1 MPCSSLTLLQFIY
14 NVCLFADVNVY
25 VAAFI
30 ISQAYSTMD
39 SIPII
44 QQSMIN
50 MICNMPSTER
60 RDEGHLLPVQDFDQ
74 SDELFYFHPVSAA
87 LLLAQS

>member
-1 MPCSSLTLLQFIY
+1 
-14 NVCLFADVNVY
+14 
-25 VAAFI
+25 
-30 ISQAYSTMD
+30 MD

-50 MICNMPSTER
+50 MIGNMPSTER
-60 RDEGHLLPVQDFDQ
+60 RDEGHLLPVHVVAQFVYPDFDQ